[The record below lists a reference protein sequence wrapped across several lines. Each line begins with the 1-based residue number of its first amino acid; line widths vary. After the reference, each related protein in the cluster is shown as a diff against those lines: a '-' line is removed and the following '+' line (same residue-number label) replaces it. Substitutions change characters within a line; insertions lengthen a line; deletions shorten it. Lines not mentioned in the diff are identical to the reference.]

1 MISRPPAQQPN
12 PDAEH
17 GSTADPVEDRARA
30 IDKAANLIEA
40 LPWLSRFHGR
50 TVVVKYGGNAMVSEE
65 LRVRFAESI
74 VFLHYAG
81 LRPVVV
87 HGGGPQ
93 ISAELDRAGVES
105 TFTAGLRVTTDEAM
119 NIVRMVLTGQVNREI
134 VGLVNQHGPFAVGVS
149 GEDANILTAE
159 RKTVT
164 VDGETVDIGRVG
176 EVTAVD
182 PGAVAALLAD
192 GRIPVVSSVARA
204 DDGGVYNVNADT
216 AASALAVALG
226 ASKLIMLTDVEG
238 LFADYPDNTELI
250 SRLNVDELRSL
261 LPTLSSGM
269 LPKMEACL
277 HAVEGGVPQAHI
289 IDGRVPHS
297 LLLEVFTDQGVGT
310 MVADEELEAALLAGN
325 GHHPRPWRPTD
336 TTTHSTGGVK

>member
-1 MISRPPAQQPN
+1 MIARSSRTPQDQ
-12 PDAEH
+12 
-17 GSTADPVEDRARA
+17 DRAQA
-30 IDKAANLIEA
+30 LDKAAHLIEA

-50 TVVVKYGGNAMVSEE
+50 TVVVKYGGNAMINED

-74 VFLHYAG
+74 VFLRYAG

-93 ISAELDRAGVES
+93 ISAQLERAGVES

-119 NIVRMVLTGQVNREI
+119 DIVRMVLTGQVNRDI
-134 VGLVNQHGPFAVGVS
+134 VGLVNQHGPFAVGMS
-149 GEDANILTAE
+149 GEDANLLLAR
-159 RKTVT
+159 RKTVE
-164 VDGETVDIGRVG
+164 VDGRNVDLGRVG
-176 EVTAVD
+176 EVAEVA
-182 PGAVAALLAD
+182 PGAVAALLDD
-192 GRIPVVSSVARA
+192 GRVPVVSSVARA

-216 AASALAVALG
+216 AAAALAVALG

-238 LFADYPDNTELI
+238 LFADYPHNTELI
-250 SRLNVDELRSL
+250 SRLAVDELRAL
-261 LPTLSSGM
+261 LPSLSSGM

-325 GHHPRPWRPTD
+325 GP
-336 TTTHSTGGVK
+336 TTTVATKTGGPQ

>member
-1 MISRPPAQQPN
+1 MIARPAHPGKSEDQ
-12 PDAEH
+12 
-17 GSTADPVEDRARA
+17 VEAM
-30 IDKAANLIEA
+30 DKAANLIEA

-74 VFLHYAG
+74 VFLYYAG

-93 ISAELDRAGVES
+93 ISAMLDRVGVES

-119 NIVRMVLTGQVNREI
+119 DVVRMVLTGQVNREI
-134 VGLVNQHGPFAVGVS
+134 VGLINQHGPFAVGVS
-149 GEDANILTAE
+149 GEDANIMQAE
-159 RKTVT
+159 RKQVE
-164 VDGETVDIGRVG
+164 VDGELADIGRVG
-176 EVTAVD
+176 EITDVTA
-182 PGAVAALLAD
+182 GAVSGLIAD
-192 GRIPVVSSVARA
+192 GRIPVISSVARA

-238 LFADYPDNTELI
+238 LFADYPANTELI
-250 SRLNVDELRSL
+250 SRLDVDELRAL
-261 LPTLSSGM
+261 LPSLSSGM

-277 HAVEGGVPQAHI
+277 RAVEGGVPQAHI

-297 LLLEVFTDQGVGT
+297 LLLEVFTDRGVGT
-310 MVADEELEAALLAGN
+310 MVADAELEAALLSGN
-325 GHHPRPWRPTD
+325 GGHLPRTQRHEQTAQ
-336 TTTHSTGGVK
+336 TSGETQ

>member
-1 MISRPPAQQPN
+1 MIARSPHTT
-12 PDAEH
+12 D
-17 GSTADPVEDRARA
+17 DPARA
-30 IDKAANLIEA
+30 VALDKAAHLIEA

-65 LRVRFAESI
+65 LRVRFAESV
-74 VFLHYAG
+74 VFLRYAG

-93 ISAELDRAGVES
+93 ISAQLERSGVES

-119 NIVRMVLTGQVNREI
+119 DIVRMVLTGQVNREI
-134 VGLVNQHGPFAVGVS
+134 VGLVNQHGPFAVGMS
-149 GEDANILTAE
+149 GEDANLLSAV
-159 RKTVT
+159 RKTVE

-176 EVTAVD
+176 EVTGVD
-182 PGAVAALLAD
+182 PGAVAALLDD

-238 LFADYPDNTELI
+238 LFSDYPHNTELI
-250 SRLNVDELRSL
+250 SRLNADELRAL
-261 LPTLSSGM
+261 LPSLSSGM

-277 HAVEGGVPQAHI
+277 RAVEGGVPQAHI

-310 MVADEELEAALLAGN
+310 MVADEELEAALFAGN
-325 GHHPRPWRPTD
+325 GHTPRPWRNTH
-336 TTTHSTGGVK
+336 TTVTNAGGVQ

>member
-1 MISRPPAQQPN
+1 MIARSDTPSADQAQ
-12 PDAEH
+12 
-17 GSTADPVEDRARA
+17 A

-50 TVVVKYGGNAMVSEE
+50 TVVVKYGGNAMISEE

-93 ISAELDRAGVES
+93 ISAQLDRAGVES

-119 NIVRMVLTGQVNREI
+119 DIVRMVLTGQVNREI
-134 VGLVNQHGPFAVGVS
+134 VGLVNQHGPFAVGMS
-149 GEDANILTAE
+149 GEDANLLYAE

-164 VDGETVDIGRVG
+164 VDGEDLDIGRVG
-176 EVTAVD
+176 EVTEVS
-182 PGAVAALLAD
+182 PGAVAALIAD

-216 AASALAVALG
+216 AAAALAVALG

-238 LFADYPDNTELI
+238 LFADYPANTDLI
-250 SRLNVDELRSL
+250 SRLNVEELRGL
-261 LPTLSSGM
+261 LPSLSSGM
-269 LPKMEACL
+269 VPKMEACL
-277 HAVEGGVPQAHI
+277 AAVEGGVPQAHI

-297 LLLEVFTDQGVGT
+297 LLLEVFTDRGVGT

-325 GHHPRPWRPTD
+325 GHYPRPWRATDHRTD
-336 TTTHSTGGVK
+336 TPTGGSQ

>member
-1 MISRPPAQQPN
+1 MNSRLTDNPSQDQAQ
-12 PDAEH
+12 AM
-17 GSTADPVEDRARA
+17 
-30 IDKAANLIEA
+30 DKAANLIEA

-93 ISAELDRAGVES
+93 ISAMLDRSGVES

-119 NIVRMVLTGQVNREI
+119 DIVRMVLTGQVNRDI
-134 VGLVNQHGPFAVGVS
+134 VGLINQHGPFAVGMS
-149 GEDANILTAE
+149 GEDANLLYAE
-159 RKTVT
+159 RKSVE

-176 EVTAVD
+176 EVSGVN
-182 PGAVAALLAD
+182 PGAVSALIAD

-204 DDGGVYNVNADT
+204 DDGGVYNINADT

-238 LFADYPDNTELI
+238 LFADYPANTDLI
-250 SRLNVDELRSL
+250 RRLNVDELRAV
-261 LPTLSSGM
+261 LPSLSSGM

-277 HAVEGGVPQAHI
+277 TAVEGGVPQAHI

-310 MVADEELEAALLAGN
+310 MVADEELEAELLAGN
-325 GHHPRPWRPTD
+325 GHYPRPWRPTD
-336 TTTHSTGGVK
+336 TTTDQNPGAVK